1 MGDIGGYIIFFV
13 LLFIFG
19 AAAIAVLYERIFG
32 SRDSEPTPASEPED
46 KRLCCS
52 NCGGYN
58 IQVSVST
65 ISQVV
70 GSTKEVREKNKITRT
85 ANHVGRGFMN
95 IMTLGMWSLTPKR
108 SDYKETE
115 RVQTRNIQYK
125 TAVCQTCGHSW
136 EL

>member
-13 LLFIFG
+13 FLFIFG

-32 SRDSEPTPASEPED
+32 SRDSAPTPASEPED